1 MIKRIFGRGAWLALM
16 VAWSLGGLGAVSCS
30 LCGCAAPVVRRA
42 APKQTKQAKQAK
54 QAKPRCTNKDDIVLS
69 RSDWL
74 IIRQGQE
81 RRKATISKLKAG
93 LEACEKLRR
102 VEVER
107 ERKKREAVIKQA
119 NSPIPWV
126 VVIVVAALG
135 VGVVVVAVVK

>member
-1 MIKRIFGRGAWLALM
+1 MIRRVLGGRGVWLALM
-16 VAWSLGGLGAVSCS
+16 IVWSLGGLGALSCS
-30 LCGCAAPVVRRA
+30 LCGCAPVVVRRS
-42 APKQTKQAKQAK
+42 APKQTKQT
-54 QAKPRCTNKDDIVLS
+54 KPNCTNKSDGVTLS
-69 RSDWL
+69 RTDWL
-74 IIRQGQE
+74 SIRQGQE
-81 RRKATISKLKAG
+81 RRKATISKLKAD

-119 NSPIPWV
+119 NSPLPWV

>member
-16 VAWSLGGLGAVSCS
+16 VAWSLGGLGALSCS
-30 LCGCAAPVVRRA
+30 LCGCAPVVVRRA
-42 APKQTKQAKQAK
+42 APKQTQQTKQS
-54 QAKPRCTNKDDIVLS
+54 CTNKDDIVLS

-74 IIRQGQE
+74 VIRQGQE
-81 RRKATISKLKAG
+81 RRKATISKLKAD

-119 NSPIPWV
+119 NSPLPWV

-135 VGVVVVAVVK
+135 VGVVVVAVAVVK

>member
-16 VAWSLGGLGAVSCS
+16 VAWSLGGLGALSCS

-42 APKQTKQAKQAK
+42 APKQTKQS
-54 QAKPRCTNKDDIVLS
+54 CTNKDDIVLS

-74 IIRQGQE
+74 VIRQGQE
-81 RRKATISKLKAG
+81 RRKATISKLKAD

-119 NSPIPWV
+119 NSPLPWV

>member
-1 MIKRIFGRGAWLALM
+1 MIRRLLGSRGVWLALM
-16 VAWSLGGLGAVSCS
+16 VAWSLGGLGALSCAM
-30 LCGCAAPVVRRA
+30 CGCAPVVVRRA
-42 APKQTKQAKQAK
+42 APTTQ
-54 QAKPRCTNKDDIVLS
+54 PSCTSKGDIVLS

-74 IIRQGQE
+74 LIRQGQE
-81 RRKATISKLKAG
+81 RRKATISKLKAD

-119 NSPIPWV
+119 KSPLPWV